1 MQNKKIAI
9 IGSGIS
15 GLSIARKLNQENQ
28 VTIFE
33 KSRSVGG
40 RMSTR
45 RSEKFHFDHG
55 AQFFTARNLEFKEI
69 CKKAMEANA
78 IDLWDATFAEVIGN
92 KINHTWKFNNRIKPH
107 YVGTPQMNDF
117 CKFLAKDLDVK
128 LKEEIINISFENQKW
143 FLKTRDDNFDNFD
156 FLIIAIPS
164 SQAVELVPSNFKY
177 LRILENMKMLPCF
190 SMMIGLKEKL
200 QLEFDAALVKESII
214 SWISVNNSKT
224 GRPDNFSLL
233 VNSGNWWA
241 KENLEEDVEIVKLKL
256 INELRKI
263 ITFDNN
269 AIEYIDIHRW
279 RYANATFKARQ
290 RSLLDR
296 DLNLGVC
303 GDYFIS
309 GRVESAFLSSMDL
322 YSKIK

>member
-15 GLSIARKLNQENQ
+15 GLAIARKLNQENQ

-33 KSRSVGG
+33 KSRGVGG
-40 RMSTR
+40 RMATR

-55 AQFFTARNLEFKEI
+55 TQFFTAKNPEFREI
-69 CKKAMEANA
+69 CKQAKAANA
-78 IDLWDATFAEVIGN
+78 IDLWDATFAEIVGN
-92 KINHTWKFNNRIKPH
+92 KINHTWKFNNHLKLH

-128 LKEEIINISFENQKW
+128 LNEEIINISFENKKW
-143 FLKTRDDNFDNFD
+143 FLKTKDNNFDDFD

-164 SQAVELVPSNFKY
+164 TQAVKLVPPNFKY
-177 LRILENMKMLPCF
+177 LRILENIKMLPCF

-200 QLEFDAALVKESII
+200 DLEFDAALVKESII
-214 SWISVNNSKT
+214 SWISVNNTKI

-241 KENLEEDVEIVKLKL
+241 KDNLEDDIEIIKFKL
-256 INELRKI
+256 INELHKI
-263 ITFDNN
+263 ITFDNDL
-269 AIEYIDIHRW
+269 IEYIDIHRW
-279 RYANATFKARQ
+279 RYANAPFKVRQ
-290 RSLLDR
+290 KSLFHR
-296 DLNLGVC
+296 DLHLGIC

-309 GRVESAFLSSMDL
+309 GRVENAFLSSMDL
-322 YSKIK
+322 YHKIK

>member
-40 RMSTR
+40 RMATR

-55 AQFFTARNLEFKEI
+55 AQFFTAKNLEFMAI
-69 CKKAMEANA
+69 CKEARAENA
-78 IDLWDATFAEVIGN
+78 IDLWDATFAEVVVN
-92 KINHTWKFNNRIKPH
+92 KISHTWKFDNHIKPH
-107 YVGTPQMNDF
+107 YVGTPQMNNF
-117 CKFLAKDLDVK
+117 CKFLAKDFDVK
-128 LKEEIINISFENQKW
+128 LNEEIIDISFENQKW
-143 FLKTRDDNFDNFD
+143 SLKTRDNDFNNFD

-164 SQAVELVPSNFKY
+164 SQAVNLAPPNFKY
-177 LRILENMKMLPCF
+177 LRVLENIKMLPCF

-200 QLEFDAALVKESII
+200 QLGFDAALVKESII
-214 SWISVNNSKT
+214 SWISVNNSKI

-233 VNSGNWWA
+233 VNSGNLWA
-241 KENLEEDVEIVKLKL
+241 KDNLEEDIEIVKFKL
-256 INELRKI
+256 INELHKI
-263 ITFDNN
+263 ITFDDD
-269 AIEYIDIHRW
+269 AIEYINIHRW
-279 RYANATFKARQ
+279 RYANAPFKVKQ
-290 RSLLDR
+290 KSLFDR